1 MTDETKKTGP
11 DAGKHDTAVENP
23 AEAVAAGR
31 QDYETVE
38 GGEAQTAEPDPI
50 EAIRAENA
58 DLRDR
63 FLRMAAEMENLR
75 RRTERDVKDAKSYS
89 VAAFA
94 RDMLAVSDNLR
105 RAIDAVPAEIRAA
118 ADQSLTSLLEG
129 VEMTERSMLSAL
141 ERHGDRHAEVA
152 RHSGGV
158 GAVQVVQQHTHSAQF
173 GSLRG
178 DRRQRLDGDRLRRT
192 QLRGDRL
199 VDRGGDAEELLERP
213 SMVDGEE
220 QRRLRHD
227 DYPCTAICLSA
238 L

>member
-11 DAGKHDTAVENP
+11 DAGKHETAAENA
-23 AEAVAAGR
+23 AEAVASGQ
-31 QDYETVE
+31 QDQETVE
-38 GGEAQTAEPDPI
+38 GGEPQNAEPDPI
-50 EAIRAENA
+50 EAIKAENA

-105 RAIDAVPAEIRAA
+105 RAIDVVPAEIRAA

-141 ERHGDRHAEVA
+141 ERHGVKKMDAEGQKFDPNFHQAMFEIPNPDVPNNTIL
-152 RHSGGV
+152 
-158 GAVQVVQQHTHSAQF
+158 QVVQAGYTI
-173 GSLRG
+173 GERVLRPAMVG
-178 DRRQRLDGDRLRRT
+178 
-192 QLRGDRL
+192 
-199 VDRGGDAEELLERP
+199 VSKGGPKVEAITAP
-213 SMVDGEE
+213 GESE
-220 QRRLRHD
+220 
-227 DYPCTAICLSA
+227 TTNG
-238 L
+238 